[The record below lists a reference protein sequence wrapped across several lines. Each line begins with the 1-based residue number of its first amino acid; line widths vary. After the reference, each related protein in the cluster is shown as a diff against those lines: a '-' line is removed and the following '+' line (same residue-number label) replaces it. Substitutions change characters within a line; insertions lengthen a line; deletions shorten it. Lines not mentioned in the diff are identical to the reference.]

1 MPELKAD
8 KGRKNGSCNRTAC
21 QKAGANYYNKST
33 MAYYC
38 KQCADSINWEGGRKD
53 TMKLYGVP
61 LLCEYV
67 VPSD

>member
-8 KGRKNGSCNRTAC
+8 KGHKNGSCNRAAC

-33 MAYYC
+33 MAYCC
-38 KQCADSINWEGGRKD
+38 KQCADLINWEGGRKD

-67 VPSD
+67 APSV